1 MDGIIHNSVCHLLF
15 QDAPTMFVKG
25 EMGYN

>member
-1 MDGIIHNSVCHLLF
+1 MDGIIHNSVCHLF
-15 QDAPTMFVKG
+15 IQDAPTMFVKG